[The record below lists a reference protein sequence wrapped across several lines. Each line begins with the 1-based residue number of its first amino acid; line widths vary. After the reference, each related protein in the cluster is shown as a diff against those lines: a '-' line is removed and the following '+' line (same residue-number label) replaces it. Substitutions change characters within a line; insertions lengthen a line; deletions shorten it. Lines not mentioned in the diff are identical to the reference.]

1 MTRKLLLESKTCS
14 RCGGTGNYS
23 YCQMYGTTCFKCG
36 GDGVVLTKRGKVAQA
51 WLSAKKRKPLSEVV
65 LGEWALSEG
74 IPGFSASVW
83 VKIDTIEGAGEE
95 LVVSGLTKRG
105 ERHNW
110 KGAGTVVRISQ
121 GKARNAELAK
131 EALAF
136 QETLTLTGTVRK
148 IKAKAKK
155 EIENV
160 VEG

>member
-14 RCGGTGNYS
+14 RCGGSGNFS

-36 GDGVVLTKRGKVAQA
+36 GDGVVLTKRGKAAQL
-51 WLSAKKRKPLSEVV
+51 WLSAKKRKPLGEVA

-74 IPGFSASVW
+74 IPGFSAAVW
-83 VKIDTIEGAGEE
+83 VKIDEITGAGEE
-95 LVVSGLTKRG
+95 LLVSGLTKKG

-110 KGAGTVVRISQ
+110 KGAGMVVRISQ

-148 IKAKAKK
+148 IKRKK
-155 EIENV
+155 ENENV
-160 VEG
+160 VEV